1 MICENGVFISPKMTN
16 AKPRLALAFGI
27 LCISIFPILV
37 KLRLTPGLIS
47 AFYRMAIALTL
58 LLPYVLITKKF
69 TFPKTKILIPAIVC
83 GVLFASDVAVWNI
96 AIQTSSATQASLL
109 TNLSPLWVGIISYV
123 FLKTKPATNFWIGTS
138 VALFGMAM
146 LVGFK
151 FFLELDFD
159 AAFLLAVLSGVLYA
173 IYLLVSKKV
182 LSQMDVLSFMTI
194 SLMASSLYLALICIW
209 MNEPFFGFS
218 DMGWFVLLIQAVVCQ
233 LMAWLSISFAIQHMR
248 PTRVSLSLLGQA
260 VLTSIL
266 AWFFLE
272 EKITVNMIIG
282 GLILLLGIRITFYT
296 KTLSIKNIV
305 KNTKENISL

>member
-1 MICENGVFISPKMTN
+1 MTN

-47 AFYRMAIALTL
+47 AFYRMAIAFSL
-58 LLPYVLITKKF
+58 LLPYVLITKKLKL
-69 TFPKTKILIPAIVC
+69 PKKNILFLAILC

-96 AIQTSSATQASLL
+96 AIQESSATQASLL

-123 FLKTKPATNFWIGTS
+123 FLKTKPATNFWIGTT

-159 AAFLLAVLSGVLYA
+159 NAFILAVLSGIFYS
-173 IYLLVSKKV
+173 IYLLVSKKA

-194 SLMASSLYLALICIW
+194 SLMASTVYLAIVCIV
-209 MNEPFFGFS
+209 MNEPFSGFS
-218 DMGWFVLLIQAVVCQ
+218 DAGWFVLLIQAVVCQ
-233 LMAWLSISFAIQHMR
+233 LMAWLSISYATQSMR

-260 VLTSIL
+260 VITSIL
-266 AWFFLE
+266 AWLFLD
-272 EKITVNMIIG
+272 EKITLNMIIG

-296 KTLSIKNIV
+296 KTLSIKNI
-305 KNTKENISL
+305 I

>member
-1 MICENGVFISPKMTN
+1 MTN

-47 AFYRMAIALTL
+47 AFYRMAISLSL
-58 LLPYVLITKKF
+58 LLPYVLFTKKLKL
-69 TFPKTKILIPAIVC
+69 PNNKNLILGVLC

-96 AIQTSSATQASLL
+96 AIQNSSATQASLL
-109 TNLSPLWVGIISYV
+109 VNLAPLWVGIISYV
-123 FLKTKPATNFWIGTS
+123 FLNTKPATNFWIGTT

-159 AAFLLAVLSGVLYA
+159 TAFILAVLAGVLYS

-194 SLMASSLYLALICIW
+194 SLLSSSVFLGVVCALLD
-209 MNEPFFGFS
+209 EPFFGFS
-218 DMGWFVLLIQAVVCQ
+218 DTGWLVLFIQAVVCQ
-233 LMAWLSISFAIQHMR
+233 LTAWLSISYATQHMR
-248 PTRVSLSLLGQA
+248 TTRVSLSLLGQA
-260 VLTSIL
+260 VLTSVL
-266 AWFFLE
+266 AWFFLD
-272 EKITVNMIIG
+272 EKITLNMIIG

-296 KTLSIKNIV
+296 KTLSIKNTVNNI
-305 KNTKENISL
+305 KEDIPL

>member
-1 MICENGVFISPKMTN
+1 MTN

-47 AFYRMAIALTL
+47 AFYRMAIAFSL
-58 LLPYVLITKKF
+58 LLPYMLITKKF
-69 TFPKTKILIPAIVC
+69 KLPQKKYILLAIVC

-96 AIQTSSATQASLL
+96 AIQESSATQASLL

-123 FLKTKPATNFWIGTS
+123 FLKIKPATNFWIGTT

-159 AAFLLAVLSGVLYA
+159 NAFILAVLSGIFYSV
-173 IYLLVSKKV
+173 YLLVSKKA
-182 LSQMDVLSFMTI
+182 LTHIDVLSFMTI
-194 SLMASSLYLALICIW
+194 SLLASSVYLAIACLL
-209 MNEPFFGFS
+209 MNEPFSGFS
-218 DMGWFVLLIQAVVCQ
+218 DMGWLVLLLQAVVCQ
-233 LMAWLSISFAIQHMR
+233 LMAWLSISYATQHMR

-266 AWFFLE
+266 AWLFLD

-282 GLILLLGIRITFYT
+282 GIILLIGIRITFYT
-296 KTLSIKNIV
+296 KTISIKNTFT
-305 KNTKENISL
+305 NTKGSTPFSK

>member
-1 MICENGVFISPKMTN
+1 MTN

-37 KLRLTPGLIS
+37 KLSLTPGLIS
-47 AFYRMAIALTL
+47 AFYRMAFAVAL
-58 LLPYVLITKKF
+58 LLPFVLITKKF
-69 TFPKTKILIPAIVC
+69 TLPKTNVLLLAILC

-123 FLKTKPATNFWIGTS
+123 FLKTKPATNFWIGTA

-159 AAFLLAVLSGVLYA
+159 TAFLLAVLSGVLYS
-173 IYLLVSKKV
+173 IYLLVSKNV

-194 SLMASSLYLALICIW
+194 SLLASTVYLAAVCLW
-209 MNEPFFGFS
+209 MNEPFSGFS
-218 DMGWFVLLIQAVVCQ
+218 DMGWYVLLIQAVVCQ
-233 LMAWLSISFAIQHMR
+233 LLAWISISYATQHMR

-266 AWFFLE
+266 AWLFLD
-272 EKITVNMIIG
+272 EKITLHMIIG
-282 GLILLLGIRITFYT
+282 GLILLVGIRITFYT
-296 KTLSIKNIV
+296 KTLSIKNI
-305 KNTKENISL
+305 K

>member
-1 MICENGVFISPKMTN
+1 VFLIKTKMTN

-37 KLRLTPGLIS
+37 KLSLTPGLIS
-47 AFYRMAIALTL
+47 AFYRMAFAVAL
-58 LLPYVLITKKF
+58 LLPFVFITKKF
-69 TFPKTKILIPAIVC
+69 TLPKTNILLLAILC

-123 FLKTKPATNFWIGTS
+123 FLKTKPATNFWIGTA

-159 AAFLLAVLSGVLYA
+159 TAFLLAVLSGVLYS

-194 SLMASSLYLALICIW
+194 SLLASTVYLAAVCLW
-209 MNEPFFGFS
+209 MNEPFRAFQIWVG
-218 DMGWFVLLIQAVVCQ
+218 M
-233 LMAWLSISFAIQHMR
+233 
-248 PTRVSLSLLGQA
+248 
-260 VLTSIL
+260 
-266 AWFFLE
+266 
-272 EKITVNMIIG
+272 
-282 GLILLLGIRITFYT
+282 YY
-296 KTLSIKNIV
+296 
-305 KNTKENISL
+305 

>member
-1 MICENGVFISPKMTN
+1 MTN

-47 AFYRMAIALTL
+47 AFYRMAIAFSL
-58 LLPYVLITKKF
+58 LLPYVLITKKLKL
-69 TFPKTKILIPAIVC
+69 PKKNILFLAILC

-96 AIQTSSATQASLL
+96 AIQESSATQASLL

-123 FLKTKPATNFWIGTS
+123 FLKTKPATNFWIGTT

-159 AAFLLAVLSGVLYA
+159 NAFILAVLSGIFYS
-173 IYLLVSKKV
+173 IYLLVSKKA

-194 SLMASSLYLALICIW
+194 SLMASTVYLAIVCIA
-209 MNEPFFGFS
+209 MNEPFSGFS
-218 DMGWFVLLIQAVVCQ
+218 DAGWFVLLIQAVVCQ
-233 LMAWLSISFAIQHMR
+233 LMAWLSISYATQSMR

-260 VLTSIL
+260 VITSIL
-266 AWFFLE
+266 AWLFLD
-272 EKITVNMIIG
+272 EKITLNMIIG

-296 KTLSIKNIV
+296 KTLSIKNI
-305 KNTKENISL
+305 I

>member
-1 MICENGVFISPKMTN
+1 MKFVFLIPGKMTN

-47 AFYRMAIALTL
+47 AFYRMAIAFSL
-58 LLPYVLITKKF
+58 LLPYVLITKKLKL
-69 TFPKTKILIPAIVC
+69 PKKNILFLAILC

-96 AIQTSSATQASLL
+96 AIQESSATQASLL

-123 FLKTKPATNFWIGTS
+123 FLKTKPATNFWIGTT

-159 AAFLLAVLSGVLYA
+159 NAFILAVLSGIFYS
-173 IYLLVSKKV
+173 IYLLVSKKA

-194 SLMASSLYLALICIW
+194 SLMASTVYLAIVCIV
-209 MNEPFFGFS
+209 MNEPFSGFS
-218 DMGWFVLLIQAVVCQ
+218 DAGWFVLLIQAVVCQ
-233 LMAWLSISFAIQHMR
+233 LMAWLSISYATQSMR

-260 VLTSIL
+260 VITSIL
-266 AWFFLE
+266 AWLFLD
-272 EKITVNMIIG
+272 EKITLNMIIG

-296 KTLSIKNIV
+296 KTLSIKNI
-305 KNTKENISL
+305 I